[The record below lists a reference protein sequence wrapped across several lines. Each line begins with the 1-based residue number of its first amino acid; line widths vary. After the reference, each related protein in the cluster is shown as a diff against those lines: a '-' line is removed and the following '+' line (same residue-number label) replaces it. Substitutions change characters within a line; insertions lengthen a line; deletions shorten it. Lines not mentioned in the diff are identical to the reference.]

1 MKIVVSIPTYNT
13 PPVLLRRSVQSVLQQ
28 THDDVLVVVVWDGGS
43 RTPLGLSDARLIE
56 FGWEENYGRFF
67 ADAVVTQALALRENV
82 LWKPHDADD
91 WSEPYALELLAKSQV
106 DGVSFS
112 PHFIHETGREPRVQR
127 LNERIL
133 HRPRKPRRL
142 HTARMI
148 ARKLKRGGVRIPSQ
162 ITNVVSGGASW
173 CSGLYSLERV
183 ARAGGVH
190 PEFRTSYDSMFVRL
204 VAKTGGVGFTMVPT
218 YHYDRRGT
226 ESLTKSRKSST
237 GSKMRERNFQRL
249 VVLDTTAWRADDP
262 GDAVR
267 ASINQSIAAQVTRFA
282 DELESVL
289 APALRV

>member
-28 THDDVLVVVVWDGGS
+28 THDDVLIVVVWDGGS
-43 RTPLGLSDARLIE
+43 RTPLGLSDPRLIE

-67 ADAVVTQALALRENV
+67 ADAVVTQALALRKNV

-91 WSEPYALELLAKSQV
+91 WSEPYALELLANSQV

-112 PHFIHETGREPRVQR
+112 PHFVHETGLEPRVQR
-127 LNERIL
+127 LNEKIL

-142 HTARMI
+142 HTARMV
-148 ARKLKRGGVRIPSQ
+148 ARRLKRGGIRIPSQ

-204 VAKTGGVGFTMVPT
+204 VARTGRVGLTTVPT
-218 YHYDRRGT
+218 YHYDRTGT
-226 ESLTKSRKSST
+226 ESLTRSRATST
-237 GSKMRERNFQRL
+237 GSDVREQQIKKL
-249 VVLDTTAWRADDP
+249 VWLDRISWLTDIP

-267 ASINQSIAAQVTRFA
+267 ASITEATDARVTRFA
-282 DELESVL
+282 EKLEPML
-289 APALRV
+289 APAVDK